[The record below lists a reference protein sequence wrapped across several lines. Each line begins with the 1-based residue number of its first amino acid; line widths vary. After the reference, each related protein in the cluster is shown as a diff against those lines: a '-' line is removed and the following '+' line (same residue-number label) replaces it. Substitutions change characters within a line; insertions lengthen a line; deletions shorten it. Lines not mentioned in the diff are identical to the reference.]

1 MINYKITTKDLF
13 SFDWLL
19 KTRTDSIVILLILFP
34 PFYFLWLL
42 KMGTFIAKRQGKS
55 SGIFKLSILLLIIC
69 SSTILFFS
77 QHFDTLTMQIL
88 IGIIMVSW
96 IYACIFAATT
106 VVKFEYRNN
115 DELPELIDYIHKF
128 GQILYWIFGIW
139 VLQPKLNE
147 FINNE

>member
-1 MINYKITTKDLF
+1 MINFNLTKKDIISL
-13 SFDWLL
+13 DWLI
-19 KTRTDSIVILLILFP
+19 KARTDSFAILLILTP

-42 KMGTFIAKRQGKS
+42 KIGTFTAKRRGKS
-55 SGIFKLSILLLIIC
+55 SGIFKLSILLVIIC

-77 QHFDTLTMQIL
+77 QDFDTLIMQTL

-96 IYACIFAATT
+96 LYACIFAATT
-106 VVKFEYRNN
+106 VVKYEFRNK
-115 DELPELIDYIHKF
+115 DELPQLMDYIHRF

-147 FINNE
+147 FLNDE